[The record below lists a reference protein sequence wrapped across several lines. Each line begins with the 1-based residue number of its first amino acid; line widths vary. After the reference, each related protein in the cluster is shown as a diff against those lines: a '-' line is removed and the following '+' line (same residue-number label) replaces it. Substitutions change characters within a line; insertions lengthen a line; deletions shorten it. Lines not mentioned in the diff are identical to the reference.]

1 MSGTKKCDNTT
12 RCFKMLNKV
21 LLLLIIATGVYYVT
35 VVNELTVKG
44 FKLQQL
50 KQEKQ
55 VLKRENDQLNLKVT
69 SLRSYENL
77 SEKAKELDM
86 VAIRDVDYVKSM
98 DGMMAKK

>member
-1 MSGTKKCDNTT
+1 MIKNNNAQQKKCL
-12 RCFKMLNKV
+12 KILNGVV
-21 LLLLIIATGVYYVT
+21 LLAIVATSVYYVT

-55 VLKRENDQLNLKVT
+55 ALKRENDKLNLKVT

-77 SEKAKELDM
+77 SKKAKELGM
-86 VAIRDVDYVKSM
+86 VATRDMDYVNSM

>member
-1 MSGTKKCDNTT
+1 MIKDNNTQQKKYL
-12 RCFKMLNKV
+12 KILNGA
-21 LLLLIIATGVYYVT
+21 LLLAIIATSVYHVT

-55 VLKRENDQLNLKVT
+55 ALKRENDQLNLAVT

-77 SEKAKELDM
+77 SQKAQELDM
-86 VAIRDVDYVKSM
+86 VATRNTDYVKSM